1 VVAKALGLHV
11 RELRME
17 GEMSIPRYCAELY
30 GIPEGAIVP
39 GAGCML
45 DDDCLDHGVEQIEKV
60 LVAMVAP
67 SCIKTGDPAMDL
79 YAYVETT
86 IAIGYGETHGLD
98 KARILNWAHD
108 EVRLGEGA
116 ILDLADRLETEG
128 VIEGVNL

>member
-1 VVAKALGLHV
+1 VVAKALGLDIL
-11 RELRME
+11 ELRME
-17 GEMSIPRYCAELY
+17 GEMVIPRYCAELY
-30 GIPEGAIVP
+30 GIPEGGLVP

-45 DDDCLDHGVEQIEKV
+45 ADDCLDHGVEQIERV
-60 LVAMVAP
+60 LVAMAAP

-79 YAYVETT
+79 YAYVEAN
-86 IAIGYGETHGLD
+86 IAVGYGEKHGLD

-128 VIEGVNL
+128 VIKGVDL